1 MSCVWLFSVF
11 RRQSSIWLALA
22 LLFGSVQVVA
32 QLTFGT
38 ASIDDVSV
46 EVGQRIAGRV
56 LPAATGGSAPYTYTL
71 PGLPNGLSFDP
82 SDRTLS
88 GTPTAI
94 VSTSNYT
101 YTVQDNVGATASLN
115 FEITVNGATALRVTT
130 TGGDDSITL
139 NWYGLGTAGS
149 YCIKHKLAS
158 SSTFSMCTTVQSS
171 GSEGLLT
178 HTIPNLQLA
187 TQYSVF
193 IEAYNSLNSAIESI
207 TILAST
213 RADEAPRFEP
223 SAHITDIE
231 VRAGL
236 MLFTVVL
243 PGATGGNGTLRYE
256 IEPTLPDGLTLQANR
271 QITGTPTTPQSA
283 TRYLYKA
290 VDADGD
296 FSSAL
301 AFNIT
306 ILDRVPIPGL
316 KTTARNQSL
325 DVEWNDVPNAVSYIV
340 RYKELGSTDQF
351 TDDSTSATSP
361 HNIGGLTNDQAYVVR
376 VVAVDSQNVEF
387 TFADTTATPGSATQ
401 IVVTATGGD
410 GEILVSWTAVEN
422 AQRYLVRHRL
432 ATSTSSFSTGEY
444 ATSVPVGGFSVSNL
458 ELNTQ
463 YTVRVDAFGE
473 TNNLLSSDT
482 DTARTLGNTSP
493 TFGSAEISPITIY
506 LGRPVD
512 ATLPERASGGNQ
524 PFTYSITPRL
534 PSGLTFDS
542 GTRTISGTLT
552 SSAIASSY
560 TYRVRDRHGD
570 TDSISFSLDL
580 RAFFARIGSGASVLE
595 TNPDFTNANDT
606 LVRDRVIPD
615 GSTTEP
621 RDVSYRLDALSA
633 QNFVVTTS
641 SANHKAPIL
650 ALAEGATLDFDKG
663 PRLHD
668 IKIFATMEDSS
679 AGLITLGVYTL
690 SLRVL
695 NVDEPPQ
702 KVEPPKVGEPDEE
715 VYMVADGIREFVL
728 TNRFFDPEQLPITID
743 MASLRITN
751 EEATIVYASGSSA
764 ATISATDQVVKAEI
778 VDSVLLR
785 IRVDTSQI
793 RRVRSITNDV
803 RVAALDQGNLRSEEF
818 VVRFNVKVGG
828 NNPPAFLGGATAVSS
843 TVLENTE
850 HVGTFYAT
858 DRDDYARSQGAH
870 NDTLT
875 FSIQGATRQPF
886 WEEEVLLLHGSCL
899 YVTTTRDNQENR
911 WVATVRSVVSTDN
924 APQCR
929 KGFDFEQ
936 QVTPRFVLEVSDG
949 FGGKASVVVTIY
961 VENVDEPA
969 SHDMSRLP
977 QFQLHVGGSKSVDLK
992 NLITDPENATLEFIV
1007 NTFNAGIATV
1017 NETSGVL
1024 TVTAVGAGRT
1034 TVSVTYQDTGGNTG
1048 SFQLSVHVKQSQ
1060 YNNLPEF
1067 LSDVEAV
1074 VYEVDENSPGGSGI
1088 GVRNIATDKD
1098 VYDELTYSIDAYNDV
1113 FDVSSDRGSE
1123 GQLSLKP
1130 EAALNYE
1137 GQNSY
1142 NFTLTVDDGWG
1153 GSDSLDITIRVND
1166 VNEPPYLNPANTRN
1180 GRIEDVRAPIGE
1192 HFEYDLSQHFID
1204 EDAVDQGRLRY
1215 SVTVTNLLVASV
1227 QSTATGLLLVEGKRI
1242 GSSEVTVTTT
1252 DSGRNRATL
1261 SFTLSVVDNALPI
1274 VRNPIPDQKLMVGE
1288 FVDIPL
1294 TGVFYDP
1301 DGDVKVIKADESDD
1315 SVVLA
1320 ILTKNKTEL
1329 ALFGYSVGVADVTV
1343 TAADSAGGEVEDEFV
1358 ATVSKAAASGG
1369 PRLAKRIGDQTI
1381 TAGAEH
1387 VVDLSEI
1394 FDFGV
1399 GLELLEIGV
1408 HSADSN
1414 IARGKVDLSSMKLTL
1429 TGNMPGSAYVS
1440 VVATATD
1447 GIRMGDLFTA
1457 YVETMPEVVAAI
1469 ADVDLEVGSNSLS
1482 IDFSHVFVDRD
1493 GDDLHYSVEVQNRS
1507 YVDLERT
1514 GMTLR
1519 LLPVRRGDTKV
1530 IVSATDPKGRTA
1542 TLTFGVSVGNE
1553 GLRTAAG
1560 KSLTNYG
1567 RTLLSSVS
1575 GAIDTRVTANEQYPT
1590 NSLSNWLRSMV
1601 RQESVGKQSELPIL
1615 SMRNE
1620 ETAEA
1625 LGLQSTN
1632 THDFHIPRSF
1642 ALGFGGEQ
1650 SSWSLWSYNDQQHLE
1665 SDTAEMQSRSQFL
1678 GVDIKAN
1685 DRWMLGVAISRSQGK
1700 TGFQFGNAARDMT
1713 IKSSMIIP
1721 YVSYDISSSRR
1732 VWSMIGKGRG
1742 SIDVADA
1749 VYGESTSLV
1758 SDFWLI
1764 GGRQSIAQ
1772 YRNLDFALRGD
1783 HAQLTLR
1790 SEDGKGS
1797 ATGLKSS
1804 IERTRIGVETG
1815 ATFNTHL
1822 GSISP
1827 AIDLG
1832 VRHDGG
1838 VHSIGS
1844 GVEVAVG
1851 LNWNLRDFVF
1861 ETRTRGIKS
1870 GTTLQSSTSI
1880 TFGMKP
1886 NSHGTGLTLRLEPR
1900 WGSLASSNELT
1911 FADRYDFHRVS
1922 GNTVGSESSRA
1933 ITTEVGYGF
1942 RVYHDIALLHPFF
1955 RYAEENHNY
1964 KLGLIGARFS
1974 RKVDSNEALQ
1984 VELAFGANTDR
1995 RTGSTG
2001 SVLSARASFK
2011 F

>member
-1 MSCVWLFSVF
+1 MNCTWLLSAI
-11 RRQSSIWLALA
+11 RRQSSICLAMV
-22 LLFGSVQVVA
+22 LLFGSTQLVA

-38 ASIDDVSV
+38 ASIDDITV

-56 LPAATGGSAPYTYTL
+56 LPAATGGSLPYTYTL
-71 PGLPNGLSFDP
+71 PGLPNGLSFNP

-88 GTPTAI
+88 GTPTTTVA
-94 VSTSNYT
+94 TSNYT

-115 FEITVNGATALRVTT
+115 FRITVNGATALRVSTI
-130 TGGDDSITL
+130 GGDDSITL
-139 NWYGLGTAGS
+139 NWYGLGTAQT

-158 SSTFSMCTTVQSS
+158 STTFSACTTVQGG

-187 TQYSVF
+187 TQYSIF
-193 IEAYNSLNSAIESI
+193 IEAYNSLNSAIEST

-213 RADEAPRFEP
+213 RADEAPRFDP

-243 PGATGGNGTLRYE
+243 PGATGGNGTLSYE

-296 FSSAL
+296 SSSAL

-316 KTTARNQSL
+316 KTTAGNGSVS
-325 DVEWNDVPNAVSYIV
+325 VEWNDVPNAVSYIV
-340 RYKELGSTDQF
+340 RYKELGSTDMF
-351 TDDSTSATSP
+351 TEDSASASSP
-361 HNIGGLTNDQAYVVR
+361 HTIGSLTNDQAYVVR
-376 VVAVDSQNVEF
+376 VVAVNNQNVEF

-410 GEILVSWTAVEN
+410 GEVLVSWTAVEN

-444 ATSVPVGGFSVSNL
+444 ATSVPVGGFSVPNL
-458 ELNTQ
+458 ELNTE
-463 YTVRVDAFGE
+463 YTVRVDAYGA

-524 PFTYSITPRL
+524 PFVYSITPLL

-542 GTRTISGTLT
+542 GTRTISGTPT

-570 TDSISFSLDL
+570 TDSISFSFDL
-580 RAFFARIGSGASVLE
+580 RSFFARIGSGASVLE
-595 TNPDFTNANDT
+595 TNPDFTSANDA
-606 LVRDRVIPD
+606 LVRDRVIPE

-621 RDVSYRLDALSA
+621 RDVSYRLDAHSA
-633 QNFVVTTS
+633 TNFVVTAST
-641 SANHKAPIL
+641 ANHKAPII
-650 ALAEGATLDFDKG
+650 ALAEGASLDFDKG

-668 IKIFATMEDSS
+668 IKIFATMEDTN

-702 KVEPPKVGEPDEE
+702 KVDPPKVGEPDEE
-715 VYMVADGIREFVL
+715 VFIVADGIREFVL
-728 TNRFFDPEQLPITID
+728 TNRFFDPEQLSITID
-743 MASLRITN
+743 TASLRITN
-751 EEATIVYASGSSA
+751 KGATIVYATGSSA
-764 ATISATDQVVKAEI
+764 STISATNQVVKAEI

-793 RRVRSITNDV
+793 RRTRSITNDV
-803 RVAALDQGNLRSEEF
+803 RVAARDQGNLQSEEF
-818 VVRFNVKVGG
+818 VVRFNVKIGT

-843 TVLENTE
+843 TVQENTE

-858 DRDDYARSQGAH
+858 DRDDYAGSQGVH

-886 WEEEVLLLHGSCL
+886 WDEEVLLLNGSCL
-899 YVTTTRDNQENR
+899 YVTTTRDDQANR
-911 WVATVRSVVSTDN
+911 WVATVRSVVSADN

-936 QVTPRFVLEVSDG
+936 QVTPRFVLEVTDG

-969 SHDMSRLP
+969 SHDASSLP
-977 QFQLHVGGSKSVDLK
+977 QIQLHLGGSRAVDLK
-992 NLITDPENATLEFIV
+992 NYITDPENASLVFIV
-1007 NTFNAGIATV
+1007 NTFNSQIATV
-1017 NETSGVL
+1017 SETSGIL

-1048 SFQLSVHVKQSQ
+1048 SFQLSVHVKRSQ
-1060 YNNLPEF
+1060 FNNLPEF

-1074 VYEVDENSPGGSGI
+1074 IYEADENSPGGSGI

-1098 VYDELTYSIDAYNDV
+1098 VHDELTYSIDAYNDV
-1113 FDVSSDRGSE
+1113 FNVSSERGSE

-1130 EAALNYE
+1130 EATLNFE
-1137 GQNSY
+1137 EKNSY
-1142 NFTLTVDDGWG
+1142 SFTLTVDDGWG

-1166 VNEPPYLNPANTRN
+1166 VNEPPYLNPANTTN
-1180 GRIEDVRAPIGE
+1180 GRIADVRAPIGE
-1192 HFEYDLSQHFID
+1192 DFEYDLSQHFID

-1215 SVTVTNLLVASV
+1215 LVTVTNRTIASV

-1242 GSSEVTVTTT
+1242 GSSEVRVTTT
-1252 DSGRNRATL
+1252 DSTGNGATL
-1261 SFTLSVVDNALPI
+1261 SFTLSIVDNALPI

-1294 TGVFYDP
+1294 TNVFYDP

-1343 TAADSAGGEVEDEFV
+1343 TAADAAGGEVEDEFV
-1358 ATVSKAAASGG
+1358 ATVSQAAASGG
-1369 PRLAKRIGDQTI
+1369 PRLARRIGDQTI
-1381 TAGAEH
+1381 TAGIDHE
-1387 VVDLSEI
+1387 VDLSEI
-1394 FDFGV
+1394 FDFGD
-1399 GLELLEIGV
+1399 GSELLEIGV

-1414 IARGKVDLSSMKLTL
+1414 IASGEVDLSSMQLSL
-1429 TGNMPGSAYVS
+1429 TGNSPGNAYVS
-1440 VVATATD
+1440 VVATASD
-1447 GIRMGDLFTA
+1447 GTRMGDLFTT
-1457 YVETMPEVVAAI
+1457 YVETMPEVVGTI
-1469 ADVDLEVGSNSLS
+1469 ADVDLEVGGNSLTV
-1482 IDFSHVFVDRD
+1482 DFGHVFVDRD
-1493 GDDLHYSVEVQNRS
+1493 GDDLHYSVEVQNVS
-1507 YVDLERT
+1507 YVNLDRT
-1514 GMTLR
+1514 GTTLR
-1519 LLPVRRGDTKV
+1519 LLPVRRGNTSV

-1542 TLTFGVSVGNE
+1542 ILTFGVSVGNE
-1553 GLRTAAG
+1553 GLRTAAE

-1575 GAIDTRVTANEQYPT
+1575 AAIDTRVTSDEQYSA
-1590 NSLSNWLRSMV
+1590 NSISNWLETV
-1601 RQESVGKQSELPIL
+1601 IQQGSVGKQSELPIL

-1625 LGLQSTN
+1625 LGLEST
-1632 THDFHIPRSF
+1632 TIHDFRTPRSF

-1665 SDTAEMQSRSQFL
+1665 GDTAEVRSRSQFL

-1685 DRWMLGVAISRSQGK
+1685 DRWMLGVALTRSQGES
-1700 TGFQFGNAARDMT
+1700 GFQFGNAARDMT

-1721 YVSYDISSSRR
+1721 YVSYDVSSSRR

-1742 SIDVADA
+1742 SIEVVDA
-1749 VYGESTSLV
+1749 VHAENTPLV
-1758 SDFWLI
+1758 SEFWLI
-1764 GGRQSIAQ
+1764 GGRQALAQ

-1783 HAQLTLR
+1783 HARLTLK
-1790 SEDGKGS
+1790 SEDGNS
-1797 ATGLKSS
+1797 SVAGLKSS
-1804 IERTRIGVETG
+1804 IKRSRIGVETA
-1815 ATFNTHL
+1815 ATFNTRL
-1822 GSISP
+1822 GSLSP
-1827 AIDLG
+1827 AIDVG

-1838 VHSIGS
+1838 AHSIGS
-1844 GVEVAVG
+1844 GIEVAFG

-1861 ETRTRGIKS
+1861 ETTTRGIKS
-1870 GTTLQSSTSI
+1870 GATLQSSTSM
-1880 TFGMKP
+1880 TFGMRP

-1900 WGSLASSNELT
+1900 WGSLASSNDLT
-1911 FADRYDFHRVS
+1911 FADGYNFHQAS
-1922 GNTVGSESSRA
+1922 DSTLGSESSRA

-1942 RVYHDIALLHPFF
+1942 RVHRDKVLLHPFF
-1955 RYAEENHNY
+1955 RYEEEDHNY
-1964 KLGLIGARFS
+1964 KRGLIGAQFS
-1974 RKVDSNEALQ
+1974 RKVDSNDALQ

-2001 SVLSARASFK
+2001 SVLGARASFK